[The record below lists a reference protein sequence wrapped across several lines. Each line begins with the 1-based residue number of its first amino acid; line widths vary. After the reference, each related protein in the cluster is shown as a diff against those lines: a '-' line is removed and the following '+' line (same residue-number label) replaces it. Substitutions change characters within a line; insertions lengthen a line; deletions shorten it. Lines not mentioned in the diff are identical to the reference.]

1 METVEMEL
9 MVEGMGAVVNDSGV
23 YFRVWAPNATKL
35 FVMGSFNS
43 WSPDRDELSSEGN
56 GYWGVNVE
64 SAKNGDEYKFV
75 IHNGDRILIKNDPYA
90 KQMINSNGN
99 CVVYENRFN
108 WGEHSF
114 EIPSWNEL
122 IIYELHIGTFNAK
135 EPGKPGNFY
144 SAIERIPYLLKAGI
158 NAVEIMPPYEFAGG
172 YSWGYNPSQ
181 PFAIETEYGGPDGL
195 KEFVKQCHANGIA
208 VILDV
213 VYNHLGP
220 GDLDMWQF
228 DGWSENDKGGIY
240 FYNDDRSHTP
250 WGDTRPDYGRPEVR
264 TYFRDN
270 ALMWLDEFKVDGLR
284 FDAVSYI
291 TNVNGERNPD
301 SDLPEGHELIKWIN
315 AEIREKHPGKIIIA
329 EDMKN
334 CTYVTGVSEDGGLA
348 FNAQWDPGFVHN
360 VRHILSQQDD
370 QNRDMNE
377 LEKALLFKFREDC
390 FSRIIYTES
399 HDETANGK
407 TRVSEE
413 ITPGDPSNW
422 FAIKRSMLGLAFV
435 LTAPGIPMLFQGQ
448 LKNEGGWFSDQQ
460 PIDWEGAKSNIGLVQ
475 LAADL
480 INLRKNKW
488 GISKGLTGQ
497 FCSVLLND
505 NERKIFVFHR
515 YSEDEAGVI
524 VALNFSNQHHE
535 VEMNSFPSPQHWK
548 LRFNSDDKK
557 YNADFA
563 GTVSGDIVVD
573 SNEGKFIIGPYTC
586 LVYSCD

>member
-1 METVEMEL
+1 METAEIEI
-9 MVEGMGAVVNDSGV
+9 MVEGMGAIVHDNGV
-23 YFRVWAPNATKL
+23 FFRVWAPHADEV

-43 WSPDRDELSSEGN
+43 WNKKSNQLTEEGN
-56 GYWGVNVE
+56 GYWGVNVVE
-64 SAKNGDEYKFV
+64 ARDGDEYKFV
-75 IHNGDRILIKNDPYA
+75 LRNADKVLIKNDPYA
-90 KQMINSNGN
+90 RQMDHSNGN
-99 CVVYENRFN
+99 SIVYENKFDWKN
-108 WGEHSF
+108 QVYF
-114 EIPSWNEL
+114 PPKWNEL
-122 IIYELHIGTFNAK
+122 VIYELHIGTFNVK
-135 EPGKPGNFY
+135 ENGKPGDFY
-144 SAIERIPYLLKAGI
+144 SAIERIPYLVKAGI

-181 PFAIETEYGGPDGL
+181 PFAIETEYGGPNAF
-195 KEFVKQCHANGIA
+195 KEFVYQCHLNGIA

-240 FYNDDRSHTP
+240 FYNDHRSHTP

-264 TYFRDN
+264 RFFRDN

-315 AEIREKHPGKIIIA
+315 AEVREKYPGKIMIA

-348 FNAQWDPGFVHN
+348 FSAQWDPGFVHN
-360 VRHILSQQDD
+360 VRSILSQHEDGG
-370 QNRDMNE
+370 RDMYE

-413 ITPGDPSNW
+413 IVPGDPSNW
-422 FAIKRSMLGLAFV
+422 FAVKRSMLGLAFV

-448 LKNEGGWFSDQQ
+448 LKNEGGWFDDQQ
-460 PIDWEGAKSNIGLVQ
+460 PIDWNGLASNEGLIQMST
-475 LAADL
+475 DL
-480 INLRKNKW
+480 IALRRNLS
-488 GISKGLTGQ
+488 GYSTGLTGQ

-505 NERKIFVFHR
+505 NERKLFAFHR
-515 YSEDEAGVI
+515 NAENETGVI
-524 VALNFSNQHHE
+524 VAFNFSNQQSE
-535 VEMNSFPSPQHWK
+535 VELTNLPFAGLWK
-548 LRFNSDDKK
+548 LRFNGDEKK
-557 YNADFA
+557 YSNDFIGTDSADMH
-563 GTVSGDIVVD
+563 TETKS
-573 SNEGKFIIGPYTC
+573 GKFKIGPYTC
-586 LVYSCD
+586 LIYSLA